1 MDHQE
6 EQMTGMRFLFV
17 TVLNLLITVAE
28 IVGGLLSGSLAL
40 LSDAFHNLGDSLSI
54 VLGYVAQRISGKPQN
69 RQRTFG
75 YRRAEILAAF
85 VNGLFLIG
93 VSIVLMVEAARRF
106 AKPEPINGDI
116 MLIVAVIGLAANL
129 LSAVLM
135 HHGSKDS
142 LNIKATYL
150 HVLADALS
158 SVAVIVGGILIVLFD
173 ITWVDPLLTLLVSFY
188 IIYETWPVI
197 HETVQIFMQTAPKLD
212 YDQIAADIVEIPG
225 VLRVHHIH
233 AWLID
238 ENKIVFSAHVN
249 MKDVKLSEVEKTVA
263 QISSLLTERYHICH
277 VTIQPEVHHGETD
290 ALFVNKDKV

>member
-1 MDHQE
+1 MEHE
-6 EQMTGMRFLFV
+6 NEQMTGTRFLFV
-17 TVLNLLITVAE
+17 TVLNVLITIAE
-28 IVGGLLSGSLAL
+28 IVGGLFSGSLAL
-40 LSDAFHNLGDSLSI
+40 LSDAFHNLGDSFSI
-54 VLGYVAQRISGKPQN
+54 VLGYAAQKISGKPQN
-69 RQRTFG
+69 KQRTFG

-85 VNGLFLIG
+85 VNGLFLMG
-93 VSIVLMVEAARRF
+93 VSAVLMVEAARRF
-106 AKPEPINGDI
+106 MNPEPINGGI
-116 MLIVAVIGLAANL
+116 MLTVAVIGLIANL

-158 SVAVIVGGILIVLFD
+158 SVAVIIGGILIVLFH
-173 ITWVDPLLTLLVSFY
+173 ISWVDPLLTLLVSLY

-197 HETVQIFMQTAPKLD
+197 HETVSILMQTAPELD
-212 YDQIAADIVEIPG
+212 YDQLAADIVAVPG

-249 MKDVKLSEVEKTVA
+249 MEDVKLSVAEETVA
-263 QISSLLTERYHICH
+263 QIRDMLTKKHGICH
-277 VTIQPEVHHGETD
+277 VTIQPEVHHGEKD
-290 ALFVNKDKV
+290 ALFVDKDAL